1 LFTDCCVLFPLSGGQ
16 VIGIC
21 FRSIKQWSAQS
32 VNAVEVLAEKFKAN
46 QTIVILL
53 IQIPNNQKDGWCGE
67 FWRKQ

>member
-1 LFTDCCVLFPLSGGQ
+1 

-21 FRSIKQWSAQS
+21 FKRIIQWSVQS

-46 QTIVILL
+46 QTIVTLL
-53 IQIPNNQKDGWCGE
+53 IQIPNNQKDEWCSE